1 MNMSVT
7 IPQLFYDV
15 IARVVPGFVFLVAL
29 NLELSGTGL
38 QVIERPTSSDN
49 TIAVVFNSFGYCIV
63 CYVIGWV
70 LSALTFCGLRDEVEQ
85 ECRNKLNLNE
95 DSMSFSEMYQRIRFK
110 NEAAGFRIAKLR
122 AESRMLETSR
132 SGMVYILLIA
142 IGLLH
147 ISRCGWIS
155 SFQPSSLEWALRI
168 CVPIV
173 IALALR
179 KRERPAWKNYYA
191 NVYSVYTILF
201 EPVAKSVEKQS

>member
-38 QVIERPTSSDN
+38 QVIERSTSSDN
-49 TIAVVFNSFGYCIV
+49 SIAVVFNSLGYCIV

-70 LSALTFCGLRDEVEQ
+70 LSALTFCGLRDEVEK
-85 ECRNKLNLNE
+85 RRRTKLNLNK
-95 DSMSFSEMYQRIRFK
+95 DSMSFSAMYQRTRLK

-122 AESRMLETSR
+122 AEARMLETSR
-132 SGMVYILLIA
+132 SGMAYIFLIA

-147 ISRCGWIS
+147 LSRCGWIS
-155 SFQPSSLEWALRI
+155 SFRPSSLEWALRI
-168 CVPIV
+168 GVPIV

-179 KRERPAWKNYYA
+179 KRERRAWKNYYA

-201 EPVAKSVEKQS
+201 EPVAKNGEKQA